1 MRAVAYPGFCIGVG
15 HPTSIQ
21 TGSDLLLSLKS
32 VINIGTRAFAVGE
45 PILWNVLPS
54 CVKSV

>member
-15 HPTSIQ
+15 HPTSKQ
-21 TGSDLLLSLKS
+21 TASDLFLSLKS
-32 VINIGTRAFAVGE
+32 VINTGTLAFAVGE
-45 PILWNVLPS
+45 SVLWNVLPS